1 MSIIEAILELER
13 QRDIA
18 EEMGF
23 DPCRVSVMIPV
34 GGRSKMEWEEMED
47 SEIVASERGTMIDL
61 FLKN

>member
-23 DPCRVSVMIPV
+23 DPCGVPVLIPV
-34 GGRSKMEWEEMED
+34 NGPSKAQWQEMED
-47 SEIVASERGTMIDL
+47 SEIETIERGTMAEL
-61 FLKN
+61 YLKG